1 MHHLTGNIVAV
12 NDCEEEQEVEEMKKK
27 KEELEE
33 EYGPSLDLCAGGHC
47 FVAGGAAPP
56 TERLRRR

>member
-12 NDCEEEQEVEEMKKK
+12 NDCEEEQEVQEEEEMEEKK
-27 KEELEE
+27 E
-33 EYGPSLDLCAGGHC
+33 EYGPHLDLCAGGHC

-56 TERLRRR
+56 TERLQRR